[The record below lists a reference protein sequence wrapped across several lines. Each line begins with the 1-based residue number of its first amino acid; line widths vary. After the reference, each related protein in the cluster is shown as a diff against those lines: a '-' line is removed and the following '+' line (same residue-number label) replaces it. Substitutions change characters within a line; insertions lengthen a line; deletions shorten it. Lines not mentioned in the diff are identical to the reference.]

1 MSEWYDSQKK
11 PSGNFRK
18 LLQERLDKAN
28 PRRKAL
34 TTDEAPKP
42 LKNLTLNYF
51 LIINNWIRFAKS
63 INNKSFQNLLIKTN
77 NE

>member
-1 MSEWYDSQKK
+1 MSEWYDSQNK
-11 PSGNFRK
+11 PSGNLHK
-18 LLQERLDKAN
+18 LLQERIDKAS
-28 PRRKAL
+28 PRRKEL

-42 LKNLTLNYF
+42 LKNLTVNYF

-63 INNKSFQNLLIKTN
+63 INNKSFQNLLIQIN